1 MASVRLTR
9 PPHPRL
15 LLDFSSY
22 DPRPPINPPTIPADI
37 YNAFLHPAVPLT
49 IAILYA
55 TTVHYYNSKATGQ
68 PYWLS
73 KTKAFKYGVLLHNLG
88 LAVYSLW
95 TFIGMTRILHGT
107 IIGPNLLSVP
117 AAERVSGVASTILGF
132 VDSFCKIQDRSASPS
147 ALAGMGIAA
156 QGGYSN
162 FSSSSSHLTIDVS
175 GTELVRPG
183 LWNAGLGYYGWIF
196 YLSKFYEVIDT
207 MIIIA
212 KGKKSSSLQTYHH
225 AGAMVS
231 MWAGIRWM
239 APPIWIFCWYNSGI
253 HTLMYT
259 YYTLSTLNIRVPNA
273 IKRSLTTMQI
283 TQFLVGGSGA
293 AIHLFIKYRAS
304 GEDGEYVRCLSHMG
318 QELAV
323 VINCVYL
330 TPLTFL
336 FVRFFIRSYL
346 SPGKSGAKKVE
357 KQRAVNEVK
366 AEGESSAVAKE
377 GGVFKRA

>member
-1 MASVRLTR
+1 
-9 PPHPRL
+9 
-15 LLDFSSY
+15 
-22 DPRPPINPPTIPADI
+22 PPTIPADI

-107 IIGPNLLSVP
+107 IIGPNLLS
-117 AAERVSGVASTILGF
+117 
-132 VDSFCKIQDRSASPS
+132 
-147 ALAGMGIAA
+147 
-156 QGGYSN
+156 GGYSN

-346 SPGKSGAKKVE
+346 SPGKS
-357 KQRAVNEVK
+357 
-366 AEGESSAVAKE
+366 
-377 GGVFKRA
+377 